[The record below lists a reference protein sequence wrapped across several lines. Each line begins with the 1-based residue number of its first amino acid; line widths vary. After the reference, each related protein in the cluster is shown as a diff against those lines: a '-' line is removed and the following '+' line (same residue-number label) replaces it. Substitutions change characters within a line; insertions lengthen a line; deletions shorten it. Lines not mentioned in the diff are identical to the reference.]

1 MEQLGIEPQL
11 LLAQIVNFLI
21 IFFVLSKLLYKPIM
35 GMIEKRKKEI
45 AEGLALTE
53 KMKVAQ
59 EQWKEKEEKLLSEA
73 RREARNIVET
83 GEKEGEEA
91 RRDIIAAAHKEADVV
106 VAKGKEDVVALRAKM
121 EKDVRAA
128 AVEMAVAMARRLTS
142 SILTPADQHKLLAKQ
157 VKDLS

>member
-21 IFFVLSKLLYKPIM
+21 IFFVLWKLLYKPIL
-35 GMIEKRKKEI
+35 GMIDKRKKEI
-45 AEGLALTE
+45 AEGLARAD
-53 KMKVAQ
+53 KMKVA
-59 EQWKEKEEKLLSEA
+59 EEKWKEKEEKLLAEA

-91 RRDIIAAAHKEADVV
+91 RRDIVAAAHKEADGI
-106 VAKGKEDVVALRAKM
+106 VAKGKEDVVGLRAKM

-128 AVEMAVAMARRLTS
+128 AVELAVAMTRRLTS
-142 SILTPADQHKLLAKQ
+142 SVLSAADQHKLITKQ
-157 VKDLS
+157 LKD